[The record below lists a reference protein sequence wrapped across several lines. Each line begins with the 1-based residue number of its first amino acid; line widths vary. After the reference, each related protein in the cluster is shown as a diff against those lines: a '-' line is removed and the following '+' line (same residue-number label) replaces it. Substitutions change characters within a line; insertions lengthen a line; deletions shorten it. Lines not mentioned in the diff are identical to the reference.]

1 MLILGFVKK
10 LRFMKIIYLLSA
22 ILTLTSI
29 TLHAQDTGP
38 ERRFEAGVVA
48 GMNLSQIDGDD
59 LTGFNKI
66 GVNVGARVDA
76 ILTER
81 WRLSLEMLF
90 AQQGA
95 SRHKLDNPASAFD
108 KIRLNLVEAPV
119 MVHFQDWKIQAS
131 AGVSYARVINA
142 EIIDYTGEDATESYP
157 LQDNLFS
164 IILGGTFFFQENLGL
179 NIQWSRWLNNL
190 LVSDGNEPSP
200 LPGQQSGRW
209 IGRTVTIRGIYMF

>member
-1 MLILGFVKK
+1 
-10 LRFMKIIYLLSA
+10 MKIIYLLSA

>member
-1 MLILGFVKK
+1 
-10 LRFMKIIYLLSA
+10 MKIIYLLSA

-76 ILTER
+76 ILTDR

>member
-1 MLILGFVKK
+1 
-10 LRFMKIIYLLSA
+10 MKIIYLLSA

-142 EIIDYTGEDATESYP
+142 EVIDYTGEDATESYP

-164 IILGGTFFFQENLGL
+164 IILGGTFFFQ
-179 NIQWSRWLNNL
+179 
-190 LVSDGNEPSP
+190 
-200 LPGQQSGRW
+200 
-209 IGRTVTIRGIYMF
+209 

>member
-1 MLILGFVKK
+1 
-10 LRFMKIIYLLSA
+10 MKIIYLLSA
-22 ILTLTSI
+22 FFTLMSI
-29 TLHAQDTGP
+29 TLQAQDTGP
-38 ERRFEAGVVA
+38 ERRFEAGIVA
-48 GMNLSQIDGDD
+48 GMNLSQVDGDD

-95 SRHKLDNPASAFD
+95 SRHRLDNPASAFD

-131 AGVSYARVINA
+131 AGVSYARVINS
-142 EIIDYTGEDATESYP
+142 EIIDYTGEDATNAYP
-157 LQDNLFS
+157 LKDNLFS
-164 IILGGTFFFQENLGL
+164 IILGGTFFFQENLGI
-179 NIQWSRWLNNL
+179 NIQWSRWINNL
-190 LVSDGNEPSP
+190 RISDGNEPSP
-200 LPGQQSGRW
+200 LPNQQSGRF

>member
-119 MVHFQDWKIQAS
+119 MVHFQDWKIQAI

-142 EIIDYTGEDATESYP
+142 EVIDYTGEDATESYP
-157 LQDNLFS
+157 LQEDLFS
-164 IILGGTFFFQENLGL
+164 IILGGTFFFQENLGI

>member
-1 MLILGFVKK
+1 MK
-10 LRFMKIIYLLSA
+10 LRFQLIA
-22 ILTLTSI
+22 ILIFLAGTL
-29 TLHAQDTGP
+29 LAQNAGP
-38 ERRFEAGVVA
+38 ERRFEAGIVA
-48 GMNLSQIDGDD
+48 GMNLSQVDGDD

-66 GVNVGARVDA
+66 GVNVGGRVDA
-76 ILTER
+76 ILTQR

-95 SRHKLDNPASAFD
+95 SRHKLDNPASTFD

-142 EIIDYTGEDATESYP
+142 EIIDFTGEDATESFP
-157 LQDNLFS
+157 LKDNLYS
-164 IILGGTFFFQENLGL
+164 IILGGTFFFQENLGI
-179 NIQWSRWLNNL
+179 NIQWSRWINNL
-190 LVSDGNEPSP
+190 LISDGNEPSP
-200 LPGQQSGRW
+200 LPGQQSGRF